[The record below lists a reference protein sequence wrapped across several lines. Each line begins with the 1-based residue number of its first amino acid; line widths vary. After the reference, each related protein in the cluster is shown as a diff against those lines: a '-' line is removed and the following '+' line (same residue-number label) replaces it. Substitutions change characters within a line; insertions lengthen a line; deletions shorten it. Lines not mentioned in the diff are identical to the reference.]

1 MIKRFFT
8 IVLCLMLILSASA
21 FAAPS
26 VFGETAGAV
35 SGVSG
40 DCQWSF
46 NPDSGELRVFG
57 KGRMADYEKVSLTPW
72 YEYKGQI
79 SSIIIEDGVTY
90 VGKYC
95 FANCPENKYIELSDT
110 VTEIGMDSF
119 HCNDAVTDIE
129 WSKNLTTIN
138 AWAFDM
144 LGVKK
149 LTLPKSLKAVSVS
162 AFGNSVIE
170 SLTIPDGCECVF
182 RSSFADC
189 AQLKTVYIGKGA
201 VISDST
207 FNRCKSLTKFTVSP
221 DHSSLSAGNG
231 HLFNKD
237 KTKLIMYCNGNGAT
251 TSTLSSAIIELGD
264 SAFSSNPT
272 LTSIT
277 LSKNLQKIGSNTFYG
292 SKIECINFTGQS
304 LKQIG
309 TEAFDYTPWL
319 RSQPEG
325 LLYLGTVAYRYI
337 GESPETI
344 TLKEGT
350 LGIGDNCFKKQTAL
364 KSVTLPSSLLHI
376 GRYAFSECE
385 SLSDVILPDG
395 LNTIDEAAFNKCTA
409 LSSLYIPDSVTA
421 LGERFLYGCTALKSV
436 RLSENITELPR
447 WGFAFTGLEGDIL
460 IPKSVTKIGWAAFHF
475 ANGTMTVTIPN
486 PLTEIEDSDLSCF
499 GWHTTVRAYKDSPV
513 YDYLFNPMRG
523 IPFIPIEGD
532 ILGDVDSNGVVM
544 IVDATYIQRHIAG
557 IPIPY
562 TLNETI
568 ADTDEDGTVTVMDA
582 TYIQRWLAN
591 LKSNDNI
598 GKPLS

>member
-1 MIKRFFT
+1 M
-8 IVLCLMLILSASA
+8 
-21 FAAPS
+21 
-26 VFGETAGAV
+26 
-35 SGVSG
+35 
-40 DCQWSF
+40 
-46 NPDSGELRVFG
+46 
-57 KGRMADYEKVSLTPW
+57 
-72 YEYKGQI
+72 
-79 SSIIIEDGVTY
+79 
-90 VGKYC
+90 
-95 FANCPENKYIELSDT
+95 
-110 VTEIGMDSF
+110 
-119 HCNDAVTDIE
+119 
-129 WSKNLTTIN
+129 KN
-138 AWAFDM
+138 
-144 LGVKK
+144 
-149 LTLPKSLKAVSVS
+149 
-162 AFGNSVIE
+162 
-170 SLTIPDGCECVF
+170 
-182 RSSFADC
+182 
-189 AQLKTVYIGKGA
+189 VYIGKGA

-207 FNRCKSLTKFTVSP
+207 FAYCKSLKKFTVSS
-221 DHSSLSAGNG
+221 DHSDLSAGNG

-251 TSTLSSAIIELGD
+251 TSTLSSAITEPGD
-264 SAFSSNPT
+264 YAFSSNPT

-309 TEAFDYTPWL
+309 AEAFDYTPWL

-421 LGERFLYGCTALKSV
+421 LGERFLYGCTSLKSV

-447 WGFAFTGLEGDIL
+447 WGFAFTGLEGDVL
-460 IPKSVTKIGWAAFHF
+460 IPKSVTKIGWAAFHC
-475 ANGTMTVTIPN
+475 ANGSMTVTIPN

-513 YDYLFNPMRG
+513 YDYLFNPMKG

-532 ILGDVDSNGVVM
+532 ILGDIDSNGDVM

-568 ADTDEDGTVTVMDA
+568 ADTDADGTVTVMDA